1 MGTHCHTTQS
11 IEDDSLIYGKLRIT
25 GGHILAQSGK
35 HENIRKTKRIGFQ
48 IRTRSG
54 VGPTLIINWNMC
66 YKDKHE
72 INEVN
77 RGHWGSHICQI
88 FFWKNP
94 EQTIDA

>member
-54 VGPTLIINWNMC
+54 VGPTLIIN
-66 YKDKHE
+66 
-72 INEVN
+72 
-77 RGHWGSHICQI
+77 
-88 FFWKNP
+88 
-94 EQTIDA
+94 